1 MADAH
6 IVLAYS
12 RDAGIVAIAGG
23 EQYPWAHTAL
33 EESGFRRGEAGV
45 YRLPADDA
53 DASRRATVAGLI
65 SCAERH
71 RTSVSTSSRRFIGDA
86 ARDIA
91 HLLPGQWSATV
102 EIYSHPVWQEDLVPW
117 IWDSGE
123 LGRTLQTERIPYAA
137 TLTDMVHGTTLLL
150 TERPGRQ
157 LDYLIGA
164 FAPKGL
170 EEGYGDPH
178 APRSIVLPP
187 FPGRAAQAVA
197 DRYLPSYEQAV
208 HARRTVAISTV
219 LQHIRSERNTW
230 QDMAASAR
238 YSDATPLSVNALGA
252 ATEEFLDHS
261 WRSFLTVVDHAPT
274 LLERCRPAS
283 SPWPQDAAALARLA
297 DAVADAEVL
306 LEEAVHSGP
315 LEPNERQARAWSA
328 IETWLTEGET
338 FLRQARVSAPH
349 RRPALAVSASLRPL
363 PAARPAPRR

>member
-123 LGRTLQTERIPYAA
+123 LGRALQTERIPYAA

-208 HARRTVAISTV
+208 HARRTAAISTV
-219 LQHIRSERNTW
+219 LQHIRSERDTW
-230 QDMAASAR
+230 QAMAASAR

-283 SPWPQDAAALARLA
+283 SPWPQDAAALSRLA

-328 IETWLTEGET
+328 IETWLTDGET

-349 RRPALAVSASLRPL
+349 RRPALAVSAPLRPL
-363 PAARPAPRR
+363 PAAGPAPRR